1 MSNTQPLKTD
11 KKLSVTYRIEPGCL
25 GPEGSTHVVA
35 FCDFAQKAFQGTHSN
50 YTNWYIEP
58 RDDKSLPEMEYS
70 TMGKKMSDSQADK
83 YLTLFDQ
90 NLDAFEL
97 ELGKKMAALIND
109 FMGR

>member
-1 MSNTQPLKTD
+1 MSNAQPLKAD

-25 GPEGSTHVVA
+25 GPEGDTHVVA
-35 FCDFAQKAFQGTHSN
+35 FCDVAQKAFEGVNAN
-50 YTNWYIEP
+50 YINWCIEP

-90 NLDAFEL
+90 GLDAFEMA
-97 ELGKKMAALIND
+97 LGKKMAALINE
-109 FMGR
+109 FMGH